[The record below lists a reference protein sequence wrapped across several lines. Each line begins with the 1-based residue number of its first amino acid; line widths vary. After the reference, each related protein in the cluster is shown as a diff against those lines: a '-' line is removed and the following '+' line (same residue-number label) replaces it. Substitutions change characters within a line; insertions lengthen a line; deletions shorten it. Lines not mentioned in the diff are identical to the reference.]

1 MTSYKINDYQ
11 EIEKNQLLKGVFIW
25 VIHVNKIPPHIG
37 ISSNGIFY
45 SLKVNGKDNGIPTDI
60 ILKLIEKKKI
70 HTLFIELKSLELCEL
85 DLIYNRFKDLSSP
98 EITCLTPIIE
108 FLKEDSKIETVSELL
123 VNLDKKNQIKS
134 FFGLN
139 LTDDFVGIPS
149 YSKIDIQNR
158 ILKLQDVKRSNN
170 FSESH

>member
-1 MTSYKINDYQ
+1 MMSYKIKDCQ
-11 EIEKNQLLKGVFIW
+11 EIEKGQLLKGVFIW
-25 VIHVNKIPPHIG
+25 VIHANKIPPHIG
-37 ISSNGIFY
+37 ISSNGKFF
-45 SLKVNGKDNGIPTDI
+45 SLKVNGKDNGEASDI
-60 ILKLIEKKKI
+60 ILKVLEKKKI
-70 HTLFIELKSLELCEL
+70 HTLFIEVKALKLSELA
-85 DLIYNRFKDLSSP
+85 LIFNRFKDLKSP